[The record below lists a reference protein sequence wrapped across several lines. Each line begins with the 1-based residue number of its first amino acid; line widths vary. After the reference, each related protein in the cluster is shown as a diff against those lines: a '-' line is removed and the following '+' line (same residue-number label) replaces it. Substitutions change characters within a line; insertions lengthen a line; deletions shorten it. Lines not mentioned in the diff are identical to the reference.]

1 MPRRPA
7 LVGPP
12 PQTPLAC
19 GGGRLAETCA
29 ELAAGGAQLLTFFG
43 ADERADTG
51 EFAIYAAFLAP
62 DGQTV
67 TLRASVDPQQAEYP
81 SVTPVLQAAH
91 WDERELADLLGVIPV
106 GHPDPRPLVRRP
118 DWPADVYP
126 LRKDFDPASFP
137 PAPRELESFQP
148 RPVEGEGVVEVPVGP
163 IHAGVIEPGH
173 FHFAA
178 IGELILQ
185 LEARLFY
192 THRGIEKLAEGRTPE
207 QALPLAER
215 LCGACAFSHATAFCQ
230 AIESLTDTD
239 IPPRARWG
247 RTVLLELER
256 LYNHLGDAGNIC
268 AGTGFAVGTMQGALL
283 KEKLQQLNERLVGH
297 RFLRGACSLG
307 GLRRDLD
314 ESELLATR
322 RELEQLHAA
331 TRTFTHLLVEHD
343 GLMDRLRGTGLLD
356 SETVRTLGG
365 VGPAARAAGVDT
377 DLRRD
382 RPYAS
387 YAELLHALH
396 VPVHQSGDVEAR
408 LRQRLAEAIVS
419 FRLLEELLANPP
431 AGPVRV
437 PLGPLQ
443 PHRLGLGAVES
454 PRGADVHA
462 VLLDGD
468 GRIARYRVRSASF
481 ANWPLVPLAV
491 PGNLMPDF
499 PLINKSFELCYAC
512 LDR

>member
-1 MPRRPA
+1 LAVLRRPPEPVVRPA
-7 LVGPP
+7 
-12 PQTPLAC
+12 
-19 GGGRLAETCA
+19 A
-29 ELAAGGAQLLTFFG
+29 ELAAACGELAAAGARLLTLFG
-43 ADERADTG
+43 ADERTSTG
-51 EFAIYAAFLAP
+51 EFGVYAAFLTP
-62 DGQTV
+62 DGS
-67 TLRASVDPQQAEYP
+67 TLAIRAGVDPAMPRYP
-81 SVTPVLQAAH
+81 SVTPMLPAAH
-91 WDERELADLLGVIPV
+91 WDEREVADLLGVIPEE
-106 GHPDPRPLVRRP
+106 HPEPRPLVRRP

-126 LRKDFDPASFP
+126 LRKDFDPASLP
-137 PAPRELESFQP
+137 PAPRGLESFEP

-178 IGELILQ
+178 IGELVLQ

-192 THRGIEKLAEGRTPE
+192 THRGIEKLAEGRTPD

-215 LCGACAFSHATAFCQ
+215 LCGACALSHAVAFCE
-230 AIESLTDTD
+230 AIEGLAAAEV
-239 IPPRARWG
+239 PPRASWG

-268 AGTGFAVGTMQGALL
+268 AGAGFAVGAMQGALL
-283 KEKLQQLNERLVGH
+283 KEHLQQLNERLVGH
-297 RFLRGACSLG
+297 RFLRGACAIG

-314 ESELLATR
+314 PAELAAAGP
-322 RELEQLHAA
+322 ELQRLHAE
-331 TRTFTHLLVEHD
+331 TRAYTHLLVEHD
-343 GLMDRLRGTGLLD
+343 EFVDRLRGTGRLEPD
-356 SETVRTLGG
+356 TVRALGG

-382 RPYAS
+382 RPHAGYA
-387 YAELLHALH
+387 ALKHALH
-396 VPVHQSGDVEAR
+396 IPLHQAGDVEAR
-408 LRQRLAEAIVS
+408 LRQRLAEAAVS

-431 AGPVRV
+431 GGPIRAAV
-437 PLGPLQ
+437 GPLA

-462 VLLDGD
+462 ILCDAE

-481 ANWPLVPLAV
+481 PNWPLVPLAV